1 MKKNNLLVRGS
12 ALAFVL
18 FGAAPV
24 WAQTETASAGNEAA
38 EADQPGI
45 IVVTGSRIARQP
57 NVDSTVPITSVTAA
71 ELVDR
76 GEVSLGDALNQL
88 PSMRATFSQANSTA
102 FIGTAGLNLLDL
114 RGLGTERTLVLV
126 NGRRHVT
133 AQPGNYNVDVNTIPR
148 ELLERVDVVTGGNS
162 AIYGSD
168 AVAGVVNFILKKDF
182 EGIRLRGQGGVTQ
195 YGDRGSY
202 SLGVVAGKN
211 FGDGRFNIT
220 GALEYAKS
228 NSVFYTDRD
237 YLGAFTGTPGF
248 ITSQITTAPNRNFD
262 GIPNTSFV
270 DGNPGVTFGN
280 ISLGGYVLTSCPLA
294 NATNT
299 AQRELV
305 CTGQLTPTNGRINYN
320 YAFLADGTLVRDD
333 PSRGLVDNRAIG
345 GGVLGGLSAT
355 GGEGAMLL
363 PGLERYAANLMFN
376 AEISPAFQPFIE
388 AKYVRVTATQQST
401 QPTFIASTLPAT
413 FSVSNPF
420 LTDQARA
427 TLASILN
434 PGATTFTMQRF
445 NNDFGTRAEDHK
457 RDTYRVVAGFR
468 GELGTGM
475 NLSYEA
481 AFNYG
486 RTETYYETGGNV
498 HLQRYRNAINAQ
510 LAPAS
515 FTGATVLNSRGQR
528 VACGINVDAVSTNDD
543 AACVPLNVFGYG
555 APSKEALGYILHT
568 SSRKQWAEQINAQA
582 FISGNTGSFELPGGP
597 IGFAL
602 GAEYRRED
610 AYSAYDAVT
619 QSGATFLNAFQ
630 PFEPPALEVKE
641 AFGEVRIPVLADMA
655 FAHELTF
662 EGSGR
667 VSDYGGKTG
676 SVWAYNV
683 GAVWA
688 PIPDIRMRV
697 GYAKSVRAPNL
708 NNLYATAAVTFAN
721 GLTDPCDQAGG
732 TNANNNITS
741 NPNRV
746 RNCAAAGVPTSITYT
761 DGSGTTATI
770 PWVNVPGSGVAGI
783 NRGNP
788 DLVPEVGKSLTAGV
802 ILQPRFVPGL
812 TVSIDYY
819 NIKVENV
826 ITGLTGQAIINRC
839 YDDPT
844 GIDNVFCDAVSR
856 RSTPGNAITDATFDG
871 QSSRRLQNAP
881 DFTLPTGGSAFFNQ
895 PFNFAALK
903 TSGIDVDASY
913 NRTLGAD
920 TRLSLRGI
928 VSYLIRREQFTS
940 ITNPDF
946 STRIHGTLGD
956 PVWAA
961 SFNANVDFG
970 KINVGYNMRYVGK
983 MVVSGLSWETFF
995 PHQDRTPTNPDAR
1008 PFAKYK
1014 PQTYHNIRL
1023 GFDVN
1028 DNFEFYSGVDNLFNN
1043 LPPYDTIGNGAIA
1056 GDSIYPNTG
1065 RFYYAGFQAK
1075 F

>member
-1 MKKNNLLVRGS
+1 MRKSSLLVRGS
-12 ALAFVL
+12 ALTLAL
-18 FGAAPV
+18 FSAMPAL
-24 WAQTETASAGNEAA
+24 AQTDTVATNSADAA
-38 EADQPGI
+38 DADDSST
-45 IVVTGSRIARQP
+45 IVVTGSRIARP
-57 NVDSTVPITSVTAA
+57 VNLDSTVPVTSVSAA
-71 ELVDR
+71 ELIDR

-126 NGRRHVT
+126 NGRRHIT

-168 AVAGVVNFILKKDF
+168 AVAGVVNFILKRDF
-182 EGIRLRGQGGVTQ
+182 EGIRLRGQGGVTK

-202 SLGVVAGKN
+202 SLGIVAGQN

-220 GALEYAKS
+220 GAFEYAKS
-228 NSVFYTDRD
+228 QELFYTDRE
-237 YLGAFTGTPGF
+237 YLGAYTGPPGF

-262 GIPNTSFV
+262 GIPNTVFV
-270 DGNPGVTFGN
+270 NGNPGIMFGN
-280 ISLGGYVLTSCPLA
+280 ISLGGYVLTSCPA
-294 NATNT
+294 ATATNT
-299 AQRELV
+299 AQRDQV
-305 CTGQLTPTNGRINYN
+305 CTGQLTPTGGRINYN
-320 YAFLADGTLVRDD
+320 FAFQPDGTLVRDD

-413 FSVSNPF
+413 FSINNPF
-420 LTDQARA
+420 LTTQARN
-427 TLASILN
+427 TLVSILN

-457 RDTYRVVAGFR
+457 RDTYRVVAGVR
-468 GELGTGM
+468 GDLGSAF

-498 HLQRYRNAINAQ
+498 HLQRYANAINAQ
-510 LAPAS
+510 LAPAG
-515 FTGATVLNSRGQR
+515 FTGNTVLNAQGQR
-528 VACGINVDAVSTNDD
+528 VACGINVNASTTDDD
-543 AACVPLNVFGYG
+543 ANCVPLNVFGYG
-555 APSKEALGYILHT
+555 SPSKEALNYILHT

-582 FISGNTGSFELPGGP
+582 FLSGNSGSFELPGGP

-602 GAEYRRED
+602 GVEYRRED

-619 QSGATFLNAFQ
+619 QAGATFLNAFQ
-630 PFEPPALEVKE
+630 PFAPPALEVKD
-641 AFGEVRIPVLADMA
+641 AFGEVRIPLLADAA
-655 FAHELTF
+655 FAHELTV

-667 VSDYGGKTG
+667 VSDYGGTTG

-683 GAVWA
+683 GAIWA
-688 PIPDIRMRV
+688 PIPDIRMRI

-708 NNLYATAAVTFAN
+708 NNLYATPGVTFAN

-741 NPNRV
+741 NPNRAA
-746 RNCAAAGVPTSITYT
+746 NCAAAGIPTTITYT
-761 DGSGTTATI
+761 DGSGATATI

-802 ILQPRFVPGL
+802 ILQPRFIPGL
-812 TVSIDYY
+812 TVSVDYY
-819 NIKVENV
+819 DIKVTNV
-826 ITGLTGQAIINRC
+826 ISGLTGQAIINRC
-839 YDDPT
+839 YDDPD

-856 RSTPGNAITDATFDG
+856 RTSADPLINATFNG
-871 QSSRRLQNAP
+871 QSSRRLQNTP
-881 DFTLPTGGSAFFNQ
+881 DITLPSGGSAFFNQ

-903 TSGIDVDASY
+903 TSGVDVDASY
-913 NRTLGAD
+913 NTNLGD

-940 ITNPDF
+940 ITNPNF
-946 STRIHGTLGD
+946 STRLHGTLGD
-956 PVWAA
+956 PVWAG
-961 SFNANVDFG
+961 SFNANLDFG
-970 KINVGYNMRYVGK
+970 KINFGYNMRYVGR
-983 MVVSGLSWETFF
+983 MVVSGLTWETFF
-995 PHQDRTPTNPDAR
+995 PHQGRNPTNPDAR
-1008 PFAKYK
+1008 PFSRYK
-1014 PQTYHNIRL
+1014 PQTYHNVRVGLDIA
-1023 GFDVN
+1023 
-1028 DNFEFYSGVDNLFNN
+1028 DNFEFYTGVDNLFNN
-1043 LPPYDTIGNGAIA
+1043 IPPYDTIGNGAIA

>member
-1 MKKNNLLVRGS
+1 MKKTSLLVRGS
-12 ALAFVL
+12 ALTLAL
-18 FGAAPV
+18 FSAMPV
-24 WAQTETASAGNEAA
+24 MAQTEVAA
-38 EADQPGI
+38 ADDAVTESEESGI
-45 IVVTGSRIARQP
+45 IVVTGSRIARP
-57 NVDSTVPITSVTAA
+57 VNLDSPVPVTSVSAA
-71 ELVDR
+71 ELLDR

-88 PSMRATFSQANSTA
+88 PSMRSTFSQANSTA

-126 NGRRHVT
+126 NGRRHIT

-168 AVAGVVNFILKKDF
+168 AVAGVVNFIMKKDY
-182 EGIRLRGQGGVTQ
+182 EGIRLRGQGGVTT

-220 GALEYAKS
+220 GAFEYAKS
-228 NSVFYTDRD
+228 NPVFYTDRD
-237 YLGAFTGTPGF
+237 YLGAYTGAPGF

-270 DGNPGVTFGN
+270 DGNPGVMFGN
-280 ISLGGYVLTSCPLA
+280 ISLGGYVLTSCPA
-294 NATNT
+294 ATAGNA
-299 AQRELV
+299 AQRDRV
-305 CTGQLTPTNGRINYN
+305 CTGQLTPTGGRINYN
-320 YAFLADGTLVRDD
+320 FAFAPDGTLVRDD
-333 PSRGLVDNRAIG
+333 PTQGLVDNRAIG

-376 AEISPAFQPFIE
+376 AELSPAFQPFIE

-413 FSVSNPF
+413 FSINNPF
-420 LTDQARA
+420 LTPQARA
-427 TLASILN
+427 TLVSILN

-445 NNDFGTRAEDHK
+445 NNDFGTRAEDHQ
-457 RDTYRVVAGFR
+457 RDTYRVVAGVR
-468 GELGTGM
+468 GDLGSAF

-498 HLQRYRNAINAQ
+498 HLQRYRNAIAPVV
-510 LAPAS
+510 APAGYGGS
-515 FTGATVLNSRGQR
+515 NFVLNSQGQR
-528 VACGINVDAVSTNDD
+528 VICGINGDASTTNDD
-543 AACVPLNVFGYG
+543 AACIPLNVFGNG
-555 APSKEALGYILHT
+555 APSKEALNYILHT

-582 FISGNTGSFELPGGP
+582 FISGNSGSFELPGGP

-602 GAEYRRED
+602 GVEYRRED

-619 QSGATFLNAFQ
+619 QAGATFLNAFQ

-641 AFGEVRIPVLADMA
+641 AFGEIRIPLLADA
-655 FAHELTF
+655 QLAHELTV

-667 VSDYGGKTG
+667 VSDYGGSTG
-676 SVWAYNV
+676 AVWAYNV
-683 GAVWA
+683 GAIWA
-688 PIPDIRMRV
+688 PVPDIRLRV
-697 GYAKSVRAPNL
+697 SYAKSVRAPNL
-708 NNLYATAAVTFAN
+708 NNLYATPGVTFQN

-746 RNCAAAGVPTSITYT
+746 RNCRDAGIPTTITYT
-761 DGSGTTATI
+761 DGSGQTATI

-802 ILQPRFVPGL
+802 ILQPRFIPGL

-819 NIKVENV
+819 DIKVENV
-826 ITGLTGQAIINRC
+826 ISGLTGQAIINRC

-856 RSTPGNAITDATFDG
+856 RTSADNLINGTFDG
-871 QSSRRLQNAP
+871 QSSRRLQNTP
-881 DFTLPTGGSAFFNQ
+881 DITLPSGGSAFFNQ

-913 NRTLGAD
+913 TRTLGAD

-940 ITNPDF
+940 ITNPNF
-946 STRIHGTLGD
+946 STRLHGTLGD

-961 SFNANVDFG
+961 SFNANLDFG
-970 KINVGYNMRYVGK
+970 SFNFGYNMRYVGK
-983 MVVSGLSWETFF
+983 MVTSGLAWETFF

-1008 PFAKYK
+1008 PFAQYK
-1014 PQTYHNIRL
+1014 AQTYHNIRA
-1023 GFDVN
+1023 GFDIN
-1028 DNFEFYSGVDNLFNN
+1028 ENFEFYTGVDNLFNN
-1043 LPPYDTIGNGAIA
+1043 LPPYDTVGNGSIA